1 MTGRKG
7 RNGRWKGR
15 NIPVMM
21 DTKAVTAAV
30 PASLATGKQLLPRLH
45 KRCCVM

>member
-1 MTGRKG
+1 V
-7 RNGRWKGR
+7 
-15 NIPVMM
+15 IM
-21 DTKAVTAAV
+21 DTKAVTAAAV